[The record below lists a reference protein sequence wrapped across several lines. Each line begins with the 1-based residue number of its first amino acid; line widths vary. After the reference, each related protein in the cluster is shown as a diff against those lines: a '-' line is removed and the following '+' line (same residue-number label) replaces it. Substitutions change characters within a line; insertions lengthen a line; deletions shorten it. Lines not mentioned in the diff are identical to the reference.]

1 MVEDKNLIIDKR
13 TFDISFYEMEIPFDN
28 TSLIEVIKNTK
39 MEQLQMLTTFE
50 KDNQILQKEE
60 MKDFKNHLFYFLDI
74 FVKKALEKTKFN
86 IINSWFQCY
95 SKDSYHPLHIHGTDP
110 NQWSLIYYIQVS
122 ENSSNT
128 EIYGPGHPY
137 IYFLKKIVK
146 PKTNKLVIFPSCL
159 PHEVL
164 KNEDDKRIILSAN
177 LNID

>member
-28 TSLIEVIKNTK
+28 TSLLEVIKNTK
-39 MEQLQMLTTFE
+39 MEQLQMLTSYQ
-50 KDNQILQKEE
+50 KDNNVLNKEN
-60 MKDFKNHLFYFLDI
+60 MNDFKNHLFYFLDL
-74 FVKKALEKTKFN
+74 FTKKILQLEKFEVCE
-86 IINSWFQCY
+86 SWFQCY
-95 SKDSYHPLHIHGTDP
+95 SKDAYHPLHIHGTNS

-128 EIYGPGHPY
+128 EICGPGHPY
-137 IYFLKKIVK
+137 IDFPKKIVK
-146 PKTNKLVIFPSCL
+146 PKANKLVIFPSCL

>member
-28 TSLIEVIKNTK
+28 TSLLEVIKNTK
-39 MEQLQMLTTFE
+39 MEQLQMLTSYE
-50 KDNQILQKEE
+50 KDNNVLNKEN
-60 MKDFKNHLFYFLDI
+60 MNDFKNHLFYFLDL
-74 FVKKALEKTKFN
+74 FTKKILQL
-86 IINSWFQCY
+86 NSFEVTYSWIQCY

-137 IYFLKKIVK
+137 IDFPKKTIQ

-159 PHEVL
+159 PHEVP